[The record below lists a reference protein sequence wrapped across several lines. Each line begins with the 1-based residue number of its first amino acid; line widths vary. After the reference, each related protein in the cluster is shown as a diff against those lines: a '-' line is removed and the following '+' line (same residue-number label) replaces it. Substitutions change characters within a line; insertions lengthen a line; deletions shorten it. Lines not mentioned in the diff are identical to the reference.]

1 MFEDEIEDEN
11 LDAEDAELDAGE
23 LPLDAADSDFAE
35 DDVEDLGAAPDADE
49 DEGEERPVRSAKAKP
64 VVSEDELP
72 TVQAKQKERDA
83 LADAMAAFLQ
93 KGGKIQSL
101 ESAED

>member
-11 LDAEDAELDAGE
+11 LGAEDAELDADE
-23 LPLDAADSDFAE
+23 LPLDEADSDFSAE
-35 DDVEDLGAAPDADE
+35 DIEDLGAAPDADE
-49 DEGEERPVRSAKAKP
+49 DDSEERPVRSAKAKAT
-64 VVSEDELP
+64 VSEDELP

-93 KGGKIQSL
+93 KGGKIQSVAA
-101 ESAED
+101 AED